1 MPRRFLFLVAI
12 VAIILAACGGGGAT
26 QAPALT
32 DPKDILTKTVGSLQD
47 FKTVHLKASLSGKL
61 DAGALSG
68 GTGSGTM
75 VDLSGSTLEGD
86 LDRPDSEAKITVSV
100 PAVLGF
106 SADLVATGGNAWI
119 KTSLSP
125 DGKYHSLDLA
135 SLTGS
140 LPLPSLPAVASPDPS
155 AMASVLDAVRAEL
168 DKLPAPT
175 KLADEKIGDQDT
187 YHVQWKLTSA
197 DLPQASGE
205 SPEPSAS
212 GGLPQGALTLDV
224 WTRKSDYRPA
234 RVTVAVD
241 GGASGTLTL
250 STDLTNYDAA
260 VTVTAPSP
268 DQVSDQPFSF
278 PGLTP

>member
-1 MPRRFLFLVAI
+1 MPRRFLFVVAI

-32 DPKDILTKTVGSLQD
+32 DPKDILTKSVGSLQD

-61 DAGALSG
+61 DSGALSG

-75 VDLSGSTLEGD
+75 VDLSGSTIEGD
-86 LDRPDSEAKITVSV
+86 LDRPDSEAKISVSV
-100 PAVLGF
+100 PAILGF
-106 SADLVATGGNAWI
+106 SADLVATGGKAWV
-119 KTSLSP
+119 KSSLSP
-125 DGKYHSLDLA
+125 DGKYHAIDLA
-135 SLTGS
+135 SMTGG

-197 DLPQASGE
+197 DLPQAS
-205 SPEPSAS
+205 AA
-212 GGLPQGALTLDV
+212 LPQGSFTLDL
-224 WTRKSDYRPA
+224 WSRKSDYRPA
-234 RVTVAVD
+234 RLTIVVD
-241 GGASGTLTL
+241 GGTSGTLTF
-250 STDLTNYDAA
+250 TVDLTNYDAP
-260 VTVTAPSP
+260 VTVTAPSA
-268 DQVSDQPFSF
+268 DQVSDKPFSF